1 MDDRPPSAPPAP
13 PPAAAQPLHFVPRAQ
28 RGTHDCAAHE
38 PFALQVLGDDMQ
50 PEFAPGDVVIIE
62 PDGLLRDGSF
72 VLAQLAGDW
81 SLRLLARDGSGW
93 RLRTLRAGDAG
104 LPVADLGC
112 VRGVVIQ
119 RSKPGRR
126 RLAKRYVE

>member
-1 MDDRPPSAPPAP
+1 MNEQPTSPHAARPPAEH
-13 PPAAAQPLHFVPRAQ
+13 PLHFVPRTQ
-28 RGTHDCAAHE
+28 RGAHDCASHE
-38 PFALQVLGDDMQ
+38 PFALQVLGDDMR
-50 PEFAPGDVVIIE
+50 PEFEAGDIVVIE

-72 VLAQLAGDW
+72 VLAQLAGEW
-81 SLRLLARDGSGW
+81 SLRQLARNGAGW
-93 RLRTLRAGDAG
+93 RLRTLLAGDAG